1 MRRPLS
7 ILLGSLFL
15 LSASAGHAADPNNLK
30 EAQRRF
36 DDGVRL
42 LNAKDFE
49 HARLAFAEAAALVRT
64 PSALYNEAYCEF
76 YSGHNVES
84 LNHFRELLREPKAKP
99 ENVELAKTTFI
110 PQLVPKVGQITI
122 EAPQGASIDVDKEKV
137 GMAPVPDPVAVEGGS
152 THRVIALVGGE
163 TLTKEIPVGRGETVH
178 VILGTASPA
187 TSAPASASAL
197 DDIPAR
203 IERPSTMSTSP
214 VGEQRDSTPDQDAE
228 RKRYIVSGVFAGA
241 TVLLAIGSVSFF
253 VAANSSNSDVNAAQA
268 AHPGTS
274 CYPNGCADL
283 NSALDDR
290 HSRAIWGTVL
300 ASGAGVAAIGTG
312 LSWYLLRP
320 KAHSSSASME
330 FSPSLVP
337 GHTGFLLQGSF

>member
-1 MRRPLS
+1 MRRSLPV
-7 ILLGSLFL
+7 LLASLFL
-15 LSASAGHAADPNNLK
+15 LSTSTSHAADPNNLK
-30 EAQRRF
+30 EMQRRY
-36 DDGVRL
+36 DEGVKL
-42 LNAKDFE
+42 FKAEDYE

-64 PSALYNEAYCEF
+64 PNALYNEAYCELM
-76 YSGHNVES
+76 SGHNVES
-84 LNHFRELLREPKAKP
+84 LNHFRELLREPKANPKD
-99 ENVELAKTTFI
+99 VEKAKTTFI

-122 EAPQGASIDVDKEKV
+122 EAPQGALIDVDKEKV
-137 GMAPVPDPVAVEGGS
+137 GTAPVPDPVAVEGGT

-163 TLTKEIPVGRGETVH
+163 TLTKEIPVGKGETVH
-178 VILGTASPA
+178 VILGTAPPA
-187 TSAPASASAL
+187 TPAAASASAL

-203 IERPSTMSTSP
+203 IEKSSTMSTSP
-214 VGEQRDSTPDQDAE
+214 TGGQRDSMPDQDAE

-253 VAANSSNSDVNAAQA
+253 VAANGSNNDVNAAQA

-300 ASGAGVAAIGTG
+300 ASGAGVAAVGTV

-320 KAHSSSASME
+320 KAHSSSASVE
-330 FSPSLVP
+330 ISPSFAP
-337 GHTGFLLQGSF
+337 GHTGFLLHGSF